1 MILLLSRL
9 RELSGCYASPVHVN
23 ILLLYT
29 LEGWNTLARQG
40 FNAMAMVAFLN
51 FNVWPGFRNSG
62 QASVTCRI
70 CPERKFKSRPPPPP
84 PFLLSGRLRPQIHQH
99 PQWTMFPSCR
109 RTRSFTGRPDRA
121 HDLRPHSFH
130 GADLACCSAFR
141 SRAKIWK
148 PRPTCAR
155 NSGTGKGRSWTD
167 ELIGELPGPWTW
179 DGRGISGA

>member
-1 MILLLSRL
+1 MPHL
-9 RELSGCYASPVHVN
+9 
-23 ILLLYT
+23 
-29 LEGWNTLARQG
+29 
-40 FNAMAMVAFLN
+40 
-51 FNVWPGFRNSG
+51 
-62 QASVTCRI
+62 
-70 CPERKFKSRPPPPP
+70 PESKFESRPPPPL
-84 PFLLSGRLRPQIHQH
+84 PFLPALRRLRPQIHQH
-99 PQWTMFPSCR
+99 PQWTMFRPCR

-148 PRPTCAR
+148 PRTTCAR

-179 DGRGISGA
+179 AGPGISGAQLWYWKAQHEFVFANGSLLRFYQQVWS

>member
-70 CPERKFKSRPPPPP
+70 CPRASLNPDPLLLLPS
-84 PFLLSGRLRPQIHQH
+84 FLLSDVSGHRF
-99 PQWTMFPSCR
+99 TN
-109 RTRSFTGRPDRA
+109 TRSGRCSGRAAAPGASPDVRTA
-121 HDLRPHSFH
+121 PMISDHTPSMAPTL
-130 GADLACCSAFR
+130 LAAPPSA
-141 SRAKIWK
+141 
-148 PRPTCAR
+148 
-155 NSGTGKGRSWTD
+155 
-167 ELIGELPGPWTW
+167 PGPRFGNP
-179 DGRGISGA
+179 GRRARATLVLERVVLGRTS